1 MDVMAHIYPLHILI
15 ASLAG
20 LINRRQAEVL
30 EYLIE
35 ENRVLKEQMKGRR
48 LRLTDD
54 QRRRLAAKGKRIGR
68 RLLMQVATIV
78 TPDTILRW
86 HNRLIRAKWTFP
98 AKRVGRPGLMK
109 EIRALI
115 IRFAQENCG
124 WGYTRIEGALRNVGH
139 RVAPT
144 TIRNVL
150 KANGIKPAPDR
161 PTTWRAF
168 LKTHWDQI
176 AATDF
181 FTIEVWTVTGL
192 KTDYVLFLI
201 ELDTR
206 RVHLAGITR
215 HPNGMWMGYV
225 AERAAAFLKGRRFLI
240 CDGDMNFRYRFKIVM
255 EAAGIKLVKTPYR
268 APNANAYAERFVRSI
283 REECL
288 SRMILFGEAHLRR
301 VVDEYLLHFN
311 HERNHQGIG
320 NELEVC
326 PWLRRSA
333 VESACCLVQA
343 VVQARDGLRLGLCTV
358 RHRQRADRRRR
369 CHRYWVGRVP
379 RASWRPA
386 QVLPPRGLTE
396 DGAADV

>member
-1 MDVMAHIYPLHILI
+1 MAPMAHIYPLHILI

-35 ENRVLKEQMKGRR
+35 ENRVLKEQVKGRR

-54 QRRRLAAKGKRIGR
+54 QRRRLAAKGKKIGR
-68 RLLMQVATIV
+68 RWLMQVATIV

-98 AKRVGRPGLMK
+98 GKRVGRPGLMK

-115 IRFAQENCG
+115 IQFAQENCG

-161 PTTWRAF
+161 PTSWRAF

-192 KTDYVLFLI
+192 KTYYVLFMI

-215 HPNGMWMGYV
+215 HPNDMWMGY
-225 AERAAAFLKGRRFLI
+225 AGERAVEFLNGRRFLI
-240 CDGDMNFRYRFKIVM
+240 CDGDTNFRYRFKNVM
-255 EAAGIKLVKTPYR
+255 EAAGIKLVRTPYR

-288 SRMILFGEAHLRR
+288 SRMILFGEGHLRR

-320 NELEVC
+320 NELIDG
-326 PWLRRSA
+326 
-333 VESACCLVQA
+333 ESGMGTGPIEC
-343 VVQARDGLRLGLCTV
+343 RERIGGLLKFY
-358 RHRQRADRRRR
+358 HR
-369 CHRYWVGRVP
+369 
-379 RASWRPA
+379 
-386 QVLPPRGLTE
+386 
-396 DGAADV
+396 AA

>member
-1 MDVMAHIYPLHILI
+1 MAHIYPLQILI

-35 ENRVLKEQMKGRR
+35 ENRVLREQFKGRA

-54 QRRRLAAKGKRIGR
+54 QRRRLAAKGKKIGR

-115 IRFAQENCG
+115 VRFAKENCG

-161 PTTWRAF
+161 PTSWRTF

-176 AATDF
+176 AATLGVGLIDAYYEF
-181 FTIEVWTVTGL
+181 LRIVADEVEIAFT
-192 KTDYVLFLI
+192 
-201 ELDTR
+201 
-206 RVHLAGITR
+206 
-215 HPNGMWMGYV
+215 
-225 AERAAAFLKGRRFLI
+225 AE
-240 CDGDMNFRYRFKIVM
+240 DD
-255 EAAGIKLVKTPYR
+255 
-268 APNANAYAERFVRSI
+268 
-283 REECL
+283 
-288 SRMILFGEAHLRR
+288 
-301 VVDEYLLHFN
+301 VVDEL
-311 HERNHQGIG
+311 
-320 NELEVC
+320 
-326 PWLRRSA
+326 
-333 VESACCLVQA
+333 
-343 VVQARDGLRLGLCTV
+343 
-358 RHRQRADRRRR
+358 
-369 CHRYWVGRVP
+369 
-379 RASWRPA
+379 
-386 QVLPPRGLTE
+386 RGLANIVDRKRTVIE
-396 DGAADV
+396 DTNLDIGRMAEAG